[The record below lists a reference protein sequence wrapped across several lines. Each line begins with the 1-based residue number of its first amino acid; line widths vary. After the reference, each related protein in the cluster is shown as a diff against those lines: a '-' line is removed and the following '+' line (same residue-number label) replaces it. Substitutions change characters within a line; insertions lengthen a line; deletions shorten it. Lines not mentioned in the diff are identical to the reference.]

1 MPMERIRVLEN
12 EARRDRSTN
21 AAIWTLAWV
30 CAFALWAAFA
40 WLTVDVQKGF
50 ADAAEDRRTI
60 RVEAAAQ
67 RSALENKLAV
77 TPAEVLPQVI
87 ELQRLLK
94 ENNAMLQTLLAD
106 DWKTKVSGR

>member
-12 EARRDRSTN
+12 EARRDRSVN
-21 AAIWTLAWV
+21 AGVWTLAWI

-40 WLTVDVQKGF
+40 WLTIDVQKGF
-50 ADAAEDRRTI
+50 EDARADRKAI

-67 RSALENKLAV
+67 RAALEQRLSV
-77 TPAEVLPQVI
+77 TPAEVMPQVL
-87 ELQRLLK
+87 EVQRLLK
-94 ENNAMLQTLLAD
+94 ENNAMLQSLLAA